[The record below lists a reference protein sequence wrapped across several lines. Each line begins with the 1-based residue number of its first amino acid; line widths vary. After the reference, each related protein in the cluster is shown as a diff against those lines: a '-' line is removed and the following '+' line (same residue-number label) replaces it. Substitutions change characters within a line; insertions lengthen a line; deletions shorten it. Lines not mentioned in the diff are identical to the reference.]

1 MRLIATLAALG
12 ALTAAS
18 PPQQAPTF
26 RADARTV
33 ALYVTVQDRDG
44 RLVRD
49 LERGDFQIRD
59 NGRPAAVTQ
68 FSNALQPITM
78 VLLLD
83 MSSSMT
89 HRHTQV
95 RDSMLQLVESLRPE
109 DRVRLGTFGEEIL
122 FTPYLTSDKEIL
134 RRLLHYE
141 LWPGGPTPLWNAMEL
156 GIGSLDE
163 EPGRRVVLT
172 LTDGSDSC
180 RGRACTP
187 FDKVEAAALEG
198 EVLVYAVGMAGS
210 RLGGDIKRL
219 AERTGGGH
227 FDLAADANLTETFT
241 RVAAELRQ
249 QYLIGF
255 TPAVLDG
262 KRHRIEVRMRKPGL
276 TARTRADYLAAAQ

>member
-1 MRLIATLAALG
+1 MLLPQAAPQEKTLFRSSVHTVMLHATVHSG
-12 ALTAAS
+12 AGHLVPDLT
-18 PPQQAPTF
+18 
-26 RADARTV
+26 
-33 ALYVTVQDRDG
+33 RDDFE
-44 RLVRD
+44 VRD
-49 LERGDFQIRD
+49 E
-59 NGRPAAVTQ
+59 GRPVEITV
-68 FSNALQPITM
+68 FSSDPQPITV

-83 MSSSMT
+83 MSGSME
-89 HRHTQV
+89 RHF
-95 RDSMLQLVESLRPE
+95 L
-109 DRVRLGTFGEEIL
+109 RVRESTRHLIDALQPGDRARIGSFGMEVALSPWLTENKRIL
-122 FTPYLTSDKEIL
+122 HRILKE
-134 RRLLHYE
+134 E
-141 LWPGGPTPLWNAMEL
+141 LWPGGGTPLWNAMEL

-227 FDLAADANLTETFT
+227 FDLAADANLTETFA